1 MINNKKILVS
11 LGLMMGLTMQL
22 FADDKSSKEIRGDK
36 YFFVYSFE
44 KAIDAYSD
52 SKELTVEGQRRLA
65 ESYQNLN
72 MNAEAEIEYLQL
84 LNTSGGTTADDYFN
98 YVMVLRAND
107 KTDEAKNW
115 MHKFQDKYPNDLRAI
130 DYEKNKFKLEELAA
144 DNGRFGVLHLDVNTE
159 AQDFCPAYYKNDIV
173 FSSSRSTKAF
183 PRDYN
188 YNGLPFLDIYVSEKD
203 GKQLKDPSVFDKNI
217 NGKMHDGPASFN
229 AAGDRIA
236 FTKNNYDTERKDR
249 IVELQIFFSQLK
261 DGKWSEAEAFVL
273 NNTDYSVGHPSLSA
287 DGNTMYFTSDMPGG
301 FGGADI
307 YRVEKSGNGTWGKAM
322 NLGNKVN
329 TEGNELFPFYESNNE
344 ILFFASNGRCGL
356 GGLDIFMVAIDGE
369 ETGIAKNAGAPLNTK
384 YDDFGVVVD
393 SKLMNGYFSSN
404 RTGGSGSDDI
414 YAFDILK
421 DLGLG
426 KKVRGIA
433 KDVNGQVI
441 PFTFITLHDD
451 SAKVLDTLTTGSNGA
466 YTFFVE
472 SDENF
477 TLEGKN
483 DKYEDGETA
492 FNSYGT
498 TYVIIADVT
507 LLNKAAVVT
516 TVEKEVDLMIVG
528 ADLGLIAQLKPFYF
542 DFDKSVIRDD
552 AEIELDKIVKVMN
565 ANPTME
571 IKLSSYADCRATK
584 EYNQILSDKRAV
596 SSVNYIKTRISNP
609 ARISGKGY
617 SESKLVNDCSCADGV
632 VSGCTEAEHQENRRT
647 EFIITKK

>member
-1 MINNKKILVS
+1 
-11 LGLMMGLTMQL
+11 MGLTINL
-22 FADDKSSKEIRGDK
+22 FAEDKSSKETRGDK

-44 KAIDAYSD
+44 KAIDSYTD

-84 LNTSGGTTADDYFN
+84 LNTSGGNLPDDYFN
-98 YVMVLRAND
+98 YVMVLKAND
-107 KTDEAKNW
+107 KTAEAKNW

-144 DNGRFGVLHLDVNTE
+144 DNGRFSVLHLDVNSE
-159 AQDFCPAYYKNDIV
+159 DEDFSPAYYKSSVV
-173 FSSSRSTKAF
+173 FTSSRSTKAF
-183 PRDYN
+183 PKDYN
-188 YNGLPFLDIYVSEKD
+188 YNGLPFLDIYISEKD
-203 GKQLKDPSVFDKNI
+203 GKQLKEPSVFDKSI

-229 AAGDRIA
+229 AAGDMIA
-236 FTKNNYDTERKDR
+236 FTKNNYDTERKDK
-249 IVELQIFFSQLK
+249 IVELQIYFSHLK
-261 DGKWSEAEAFVL
+261 DGKWSEEEAFVL

-307 YRVEKSGNGTWGKAM
+307 YRVKKSGNGAWGKAE

-329 TEGNELFPFYESNNE
+329 TEGNELFPFYEGNNE
-344 ILFFASNGRCGL
+344 ILFFASNGRFGL
-356 GGLDIFMVAIDGE
+356 GGLDIFMVAIDGD
-369 ETGIAKNAGAPLNTK
+369 ETGVAKNAGAPLNTK
-384 YDDFGVVVD
+384 YDDFGVIVD
-393 SKLMNGYFSSN
+393 DKLMNGYFSSN
-404 RTGGSGSDDI
+404 RSGGSGDDDI
-414 YAFDILK
+414 YVFDILK

-426 KKVRGIA
+426 KKVKGIA

-441 PFTFITLHDD
+441 PFTFITLRDD
-451 SAKVLDTLTTGSNGA
+451 SAKTMDTLTTGTNGA

-477 TLEGKN
+477 TLEGMN
-483 DKYEDGETA
+483 IRYEDGETA

-498 TYVIIADVT
+498 TYIIIADVT
-507 LLNKAAVVT
+507 LLNKSEAVTV
-516 TVEKEVDLMIVG
+516 VEKVEDLMEVG
-528 ADLGLIAQLKPFYF
+528 ADLGIIAELKPFYF

-565 ANPTME
+565 ENPSME
-571 IKLSSYADCRATK
+571 IELSSYADCRATK
-584 EYNQILSDKRAV
+584 AYNQTLSDKRAV
-596 SSVNYIKTRISNP
+596 SSVNYIKTRISKP
-609 ARISGKGY
+609 ARITGKGY
-617 SESKLVNDCSCADGV
+617 SESKLVNDCSCADGI
-632 VSGCTEAEHQENRRT
+632 VSECSEAEHQKNRRT